1 MNQYSWHIESTIFN
15 KLFILSSILQT
26 AREDLT
32 TEELEQLNMARAGAR
47 ALWSLSDSRH
57 NKELMRKSGIV
68 PLMARLLKSCHID
81 VVIPIMGTIQKC
93 ASQVTLILLIF
104 V

>member
-1 MNQYSWHIESTIFN
+1 
-15 KLFILSSILQT
+15 
-26 AREDLT
+26 
-32 TEELEQLNMARAGAR
+32 MARAGAR
-47 ALWSLSDSRH
+47 ALWSLADSRH

-93 ASQVTLILLIF
+93 ASQVNCFLF
-104 V
+104 

>member
-1 MNQYSWHIESTIFN
+1 MLCFDKNLHFHFN
-15 KLFILSSILQT
+15 SILQT
-26 AREDLT
+26 PR
-32 TEELEQLNMARAGAR
+32 EELTLEEIEQLNMARAGAR

-93 ASQVTLILLIF
+93 ASEVRIF
-104 V
+104 S

>member
-1 MNQYSWHIESTIFN
+1 
-15 KLFILSSILQT
+15 
-26 AREDLT
+26 
-32 TEELEQLNMARAGAR
+32 MARAGAR
-47 ALWSLSDSRH
+47 ALWSLSESRH

-93 ASQVTLILLIF
+93 ASEVVALMFLIALKIHFRLS
-104 V
+104 

>member
-1 MNQYSWHIESTIFN
+1 MKCLCFLN
-15 KLFILSSILQT
+15 SILQT
-26 AREDLT
+26 PKEELT
-32 TEELEQLNMARAGAR
+32 IEELELLNMARAGAK

-93 ASQVTLILLIF
+93 ASQVF
-104 V
+104 HEP